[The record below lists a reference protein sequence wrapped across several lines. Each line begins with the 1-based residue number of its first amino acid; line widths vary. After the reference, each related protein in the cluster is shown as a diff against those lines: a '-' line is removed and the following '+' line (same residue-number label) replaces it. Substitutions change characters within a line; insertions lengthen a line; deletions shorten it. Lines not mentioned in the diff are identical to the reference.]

1 MIELRTVARLVV
13 LDADQR
19 VLLFRHVDG
28 HGREFWATPGGGLEP
43 GETAAQAAHREAAEE
58 LGAAAVRLV
67 ALWTGHSS
75 FMFADRDVSQTET
88 FFLVAKHSGILG
100 PQVEELHRAEGIA
113 EVRWWSIDDIRNSVE
128 PIFPLDLAN
137 RLKEHLGRSL
147 EYLRGRPT

>member
-1 MIELRTVARLVV
+1 MMEVRTVARLVV

-58 LGAAAVRLV
+58 LGAAAVKLV

-75 FMFADRDVSQTET
+75 FTFADRNVSQTET
-88 FFLVAKHSGILG
+88 FFLVEKHSGILG
-100 PQVEELHRAEGIA
+100 PQVEDLHRVEGIA
-113 EVRWWSIDDIRNSVE
+113 EVRWWSIDEIRDSVE
-128 PIFPLDLAN
+128 PVFPVDLAN
-137 RLKEHLGRSL
+137 RLIEHLCA
-147 EYLRGRPT
+147 

>member
-1 MIELRTVARLVV
+1 MMEVRTVARLVV

-28 HGREFWATPGGGLEP
+28 HGRAFWATPGGGLEP
-43 GETAAQAAHREAAEE
+43 GETAAQ
-58 LGAAAVRLV
+58 
-67 ALWTGHSS
+67 
-75 FMFADRDVSQTET
+75 
-88 FFLVAKHSGILG
+88 
-100 PQVEELHRAEGIA
+100 LHRAEGIA